1 MKPLSFFML
10 GLLFAFGLGISGMTQ
25 PHKVLGFLDVAGSWD
40 PALTFVM
47 IGAIAVTFAGY
58 RLVLRRPMPVLST
71 RFNLPTRTQVD
82 TKLIVGGAL
91 FGLGWGMAGFCPGP
105 AIVALAGGSHEVA
118 LLVTAMFAGFLVQ
131 DLVAGVG
138 RKGSA
143 EGLSG

>member
-1 MKPLSFFML
+1 ML
-10 GLLFAFGLGISGMTQ
+10 GLLFALGLGISGMTQ
-25 PHKVLGFLDVAGSWD
+25 PQKVLGFLDVAGSWD
-40 PALTFVM
+40 PALMFVM
-47 IGAIAVTFAGY
+47 IGAIAVTFVGY

-71 RFNLPTRTQVD
+71 RFSLPTRTRVD

-118 LLVTAMFAGFLVQ
+118 LFVTAMFAGFLVQ

-138 RKGSA
+138 RQVSA
-143 EGLSG
+143 QGLSG